1 MSPIHLRVA
10 FFLIPVLLGAGC
22 AGMPDSATPESSAPD
37 SAEPASAAQDDD
49 LLASTAI
56 VGRMRPADGDIVEVA
71 RFSRLSP
78 GGSLAESWE
87 PYVLQQSNPLTAYRP
102 VSLEGQV
109 CVEADATNGYSA
121 LQRLIRISPQ
131 RHPIVEW
138 SWRVPRLA
146 SDYDPRTKR
155 PSPRAR
161 LMLAFHGDPEKL
173 DFEQRVHMRMA
184 KAITGQAMPYSSLI
198 YVWLNGVPAG
208 TVVPSPYTERVR
220 LIAMDASEDRFDR
233 WVDVQRN
240 VREDY
245 RRAFGEEPG
254 DIVGV
259 GIFTDVDS
267 NGAPGRAY
275 YGDISFRAP
284 Q

>member
-1 MSPIHLRVA
+1 MLPRYLRIA
-10 FFLIPVLLGAGC
+10 FLAIPVLLAAGC
-22 AGMPDSATPESSAPD
+22 AGTPDRAEPDGAAPD
-37 SAEPASAAQDDD
+37 DE

-56 VGRMRPADGDIVEVA
+56 VSRMAPADGDIVEVA
-71 RFSRLSP
+71 RFSRLHP
-78 GGSLAESWE
+78 GGPLAQHWES
-87 PYVLQQSNPLTAYRP
+87 YVLRQSNPLTAYRA
-102 VSLEGQV
+102 VEVDGQV
-109 CVEADATNGYSA
+109 CIEADATNGHSA
-121 LQRLIRISPQ
+121 LQRPIRINPE

-146 SDYDPRTKR
+146 SDHDPRTKR

-161 LMLAFHGDPEKL
+161 LMLAFHGDAQKL
-173 DFEQRVHMRMA
+173 DIEQRVHLRMA
-184 KAITGQAMPYSSLI
+184 KAITGQALPYSSMI

-208 TVVPSPYTERVR
+208 TIVPSPYSERVR
-220 LIAMDASEDRFDR
+220 LIAMDASEGQLDR
-233 WVDVQRN
+233 WVDLRRD

-259 GIFTDVDS
+259 GIFTDVDA

-275 YGDISFRAP
+275 YGDISFRAA

>member
-1 MSPIHLRVA
+1 MSPRHLRIA
-10 FFLIPVLLGAGC
+10 FLLIPVLLATGC
-22 AGMPDSATPESSAPD
+22 AGMSSAAPD
-37 SAEPASAAQDDD
+37 SAEEDSASQDRVAKDDD
-49 LLASTAI
+49 LLASSA
-56 VGRMRPADGDIVEVA
+56 VMSRMPAADGDIVEVA

-78 GGSLAESWE
+78 GGSVAESWE

-109 CVEADATNGYSA
+109 CIEADATNGYSA
-121 LQRLIRISPQ
+121 LQRLIHVSPQ
-131 RHPIVEW
+131 RHPILEW
-138 SWRVPRLA
+138 SWRVPWLA
-146 SDYDPRTKR
+146 TDYDPRMKR

-208 TVVPSPYTERVR
+208 TVVPSPYTDRVR

-233 WVDVQRN
+233 WVEVRRN